1 MPGKVRS
8 CVSEG
13 ARVCVYPCVVTS
25 SGKLKGPLGAAHC
38 SAQESRLARGA
49 AAVGAGDGN
58 QKIKSSQVCKML
70 SQHQISYIIKHIG
83 LESNNFDC
91 GKAAQIRRRLGITIF
106 ETKLWRWRKLA

>member
-1 MPGKVRS
+1 MGL
-8 CVSEG
+8 
-13 ARVCVYPCVVTS
+13 VTS

-38 SAQESRLARGA
+38 SARASRLAR
-49 AAVGAGDGN
+49 GAGDGN

-106 ETKLWRWRKLA
+106 GTKLWRRRKLA

>member
-1 MPGKVRS
+1 MGL
-8 CVSEG
+8 
-13 ARVCVYPCVVTS
+13 VTS

-38 SAQESRLARGA
+38 SARASRLARGE

-106 ETKLWRWRKLA
+106 GTKLWRWRKLA